1 MSPSKSAFQTK
12 SWHHQDM
19 HQENLLLLHGA
30 LCSVT
35 TDLHHSMIKLY
46 VTSVLHGQGMHG
58 PNSVCSCALFTK
70 VA

>member
-1 MSPSKSAFQTK
+1 
-12 SWHHQDM
+12 
-19 HQENLLLLHGA
+19 
-30 LCSVT
+30 
-35 TDLHHSMIKLY
+35 MIKLY